1 MSLEHEDFHHSAF
14 RNKNYQT
21 FWPSPSDAVQFDVD
35 TSHEKLESLSEADAM
50 DISNHSQDLS
60 PSDSPFCMETSG
72 TTSDLPQN
80 EIKNVK
86 GENKSQFT
94 LSEDIYNALDNLIGD
109 VNIENYSQ
117 TVLSQPFDTSIST
130 LRQFQPLC
138 KFHWTEAFNDETTT
152 FQNPREGLSYTK
164 KPELQTHVFNY
175 AKDNNIKTDL
185 FNEESPVEISISTN
199 KDLLDHES
207 ASQPSRSPPLI
218 DCIEETLKLREKSL
232 AKNTAKGSAL
242 HHTQP
247 QSFSYTE
254 SILTDVEGPL
264 YKENSFNLLD
274 LRANKIEE
282 IAVSSKEKENSGEI
296 REMSFTHQKEI
307 KVEGMESPELFS
319 AWSPV
324 DISWNGVASRESC
337 RTPHTEQ
344 SFESLQPL
352 EEDMALNEVLRK
364 LKYTNKKQQT
374 RIQDLQCSNMYLEKK
389 VKELQ
394 VKITKQQVF
403 VNIINKLKGNVEEL
417 IEDKYKVIL
426 EKSDSDRSLKNLQ
439 EILSD
444 TQKHLQESKKEK
456 ETLQLELKKAKLNY
470 IRLQERYVTEIQQKN
485 KSVNQCIEMDKTLS
499 KKEAEV
505 EKLQQLKGEL
515 EKATASA
522 LDLLKREKE
531 TRGKELLS
539 LQEEFQKREK
549 ENLDER
555 QKLKSS
561 LGKLVAQ
568 VKNLQFIS
576 ENERAKNTKLQQQIN
591 EMKNEHAKFQQQA
604 ARSEEQNYVPK
615 FEIAQS
621 KEQPEG
627 EIKSDITQDA
637 KVIHSCLFLNC
648 PPCEE
653 ESLNPSDAKKTQLAS
668 KIHNLLAL
676 VVGLLTC
683 PDGANPDAEH
693 FKESEK
699 VSDIMLQKWKS
710 FHLKKKILDKELLN
724 HKARITTFR
733 KLIANEKAFQDQV
746 IEVTDFDPNEAKNVK
761 DVPILL
767 GAKLDKYHNLNEE
780 LDFLIGKLGNLLES
794 KEDHC
799 NRLIEE
805 NDKYQRHLG
814 NLINKVSSYE
824 EIIECADQRLE
835 IFHSHIAHLEE
846 RNKHLEDLVK
856 RPKERTRRLRPRRL
870 ENHPK
875 SLTVLVTNPQKM
887 KHNKLFSFV
896 ALLN

>member
-152 FQNPREGLSYTK
+152 FQNPRK
-164 KPELQTHVFNY
+164 KPELQTHVNNY
-175 AKDNNIKTDL
+175 AKDNNINTDL

-247 QSFSYTE
+247 QSFS
-254 SILTDVEGPL
+254 
-264 YKENSFNLLD
+264 FQ
-274 LRANKIEE
+274 

-653 ESLNPSDAKKTQLAS
+653 ESLNPSDAKKTQLVS

-683 PDGANPDAEH
+683 PDSAYSSIHGC
-693 FKESEK
+693 KEYRAKSEK
-699 VSDIMLQKWKS
+699 GTKGIKTVYIYFYL
-710 FHLKKKILDKELLN
+710 LENRLLN

-875 SLTVLVTNPQKM
+875 SLTVVGKLTV
-887 KHNKLFSFV
+887 NKR
-896 ALLN
+896 LNMS